1 MEELNG
7 TMSITDFSDMNITV
21 SSKMDHLLH
30 SDTMILVAG
39 LLLMIIV
46 GLVFRSACLRLSS
59 KNSRQ
64 ELMRQG
70 LRQIGANMDHVTK
83 AMSNELHLPDSP
95 KTVIRTYSKYKNK
108 ENGEDINCEQS
119 LSLRVKALSNSL
131 IKQEEEFRVTEEFGK
146 NMSMELGNMNK
157 GER

>member
-1 MEELNG
+1 
-7 TMSITDFSDMNITV
+7 MSNTDFSEMNITV

-46 GLVFRSACLRLSS
+46 GLVVRSACLRLTS
-59 KNSRQ
+59 KNTRQ

-108 ENGEDINCEQS
+108 ENGEDVKCEQS
-119 LSLRVKALSNSL
+119 LSLRMKALSNSNK
-131 IKQEEEFRVTEEFGK
+131 KQEENYRVTEELRDK
-146 NMSMELGNMNK
+146 MSM
-157 GER
+157 